1 MKEEFLRYMSTY
13 LNDEKTQGKS
23 FPDRRT
29 EKDNNSQNIGK
40 VGMSEE
46 QEANK

>member
-1 MKEEFLRYMSTY
+1 MSAS
-13 LNDEKTQGKS
+13 LNNEKTQGKG

-29 EKDNNSQNIGK
+29 EKYNNSQSIGK